1 MRSDAGPGDLA
12 GRNQDRA
19 RQPSS
24 GDSVPGVLTT
34 VDAFLG
40 GEIEIE
46 QPAKG
51 YRAGLDAVLL
61 AAAARPV
68 RSVPA
73 PLRVVDVGAGVGTA
87 GLCLAAR
94 LGEADVT
101 LVERDALASRLASRN
116 IERNRLGARARV
128 ATIDVMRPAPDAGK
142 QGLPDASFDLAISN
156 PPYLAEGHHRPSA
169 DDLKAAAHAMP
180 ADGLDRWLRFMARM
194 TRPSGTVVLIHRA
207 DCLAALL
214 AALDRRFGDVMVL
227 PLHPRVGEPASR
239 VIVHAVKAS
248 RAPLRIAPGLV
259 LHDKAGS
266 FRPDIKVVLSAPRA
280 LEWPRTGRAPG

>member
-1 MRSDAGPGDLA
+1 VAALPGA
-12 GRNQDRA
+12 
-19 RQPSS
+19 
-24 GDSVPGVLTT
+24 LTT

-68 RSVPA
+68 RPVCE

-156 PPYLAEGHHRPSA
+156 PPYLAEGRHRPSA

-180 ADGLDRWLRFMARM
+180 EDGLDRWLRFMARM
-194 TRPSGTVVLIHRA
+194 TRPGGTAVIIHRA

-227 PLHPRVGEPASR
+227 PLHPRAGEPASR
-239 VIVHAVKAS
+239 VLVRAVKAS
-248 RAPLRIAPGLV
+248 RAPLRIAQGLV
-259 LHDKAGS
+259 LHDKEGS
-266 FRPDIKVVLSAPRA
+266 FRPDIKAVLSAPRA
-280 LEWPRTGRAPG
+280 LEWPRAGLPPG

>member
-1 MRSDAGPGDLA
+1 MRSDAAPGDLA
-12 GRNQDRA
+12 GRNQDRG
-19 RQPSS
+19 RQSS
-24 GDSVPGVLTT
+24 SAESVPGVLTT

-68 RSVPA
+68 RSVSA
-73 PLRVVDVGAGVGTA
+73 PLHVVDVGAGVGTA
-87 GLCLAAR
+87 GLCLATR
-94 LGEADVT
+94 LGDADVT

-128 ATIDVMRPAPDAGK
+128 ATIDVMRPAPDAAK

-180 ADGLDRWLRFMARM
+180 EDGLGRWLRFMARM
-194 TRPSGTVVLIHRA
+194 TRPGGTAVLIHRA

-227 PLHPRVGEPASR
+227 PLHPRAGEPASR
-239 VIVHAVKAS
+239 VIVRAVKAS
-248 RAPLRIAPGLV
+248 RAPLRIAQGLV

-266 FRPDIKVVLSAPRA
+266 FRPDIKAVLSAPRA
-280 LEWPRTGRAPG
+280 LEWPLAGRAPG